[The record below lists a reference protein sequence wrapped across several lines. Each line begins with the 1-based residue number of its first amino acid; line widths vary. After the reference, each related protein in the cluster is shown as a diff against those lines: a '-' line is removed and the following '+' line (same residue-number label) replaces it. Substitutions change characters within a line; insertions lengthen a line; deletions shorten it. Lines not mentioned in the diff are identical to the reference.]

1 VAPAASRSGATA
13 PFCSK
18 LSFFAPP
25 DCERLGIPFAF
36 DPGPGTLSM
45 EAIADP
51 PVCSRACAAV
61 RLDDIARTLVHALK

>member
-25 DCERLGIPFAF
+25 DRERLGIPFAF

-45 EAIADP
+45 EAIAAGLQ
-51 PVCSRACAAV
+51 SCA
-61 RLDDIARTLVHALK
+61 RGGSP